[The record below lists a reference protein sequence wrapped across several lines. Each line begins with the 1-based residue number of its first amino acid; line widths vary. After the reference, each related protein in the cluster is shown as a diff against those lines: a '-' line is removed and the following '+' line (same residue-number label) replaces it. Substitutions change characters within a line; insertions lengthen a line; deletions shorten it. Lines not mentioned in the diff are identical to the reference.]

1 MAAAAHLLVMTVA
14 PELALHLVRGRQHQV
29 AGAVV
34 PAPHHLIAERD
45 VQILAAADAAL
56 LVQVAVALLAPVLVP
71 ATADRIVPANAA
83 LTVPVPALLLA
94 ALPAPAAVKQIA
106 QAIAQLRVK
115 KIAQAGVQVHVKAY
129 VVQGAATIVQVK
141 RPLPDALHAVTIV
154 PVAVIP
160 AVALTVQAAVHLL
173 AAPLVPVP
181 ALLLAALPAPA
192 AVAAAVLLIVPIHVP
207 APPKQLV
214 THVLPHA
221 NKHVHRHAAQP
232 APAIVHLP
240 VTVIVSQ
247 HVKDVA
253 PALHIVL
260 RDQVVQITDAIFSA
274 QTPVMQNVM
283 VHVM

>member
-94 ALPAPAAVKQIA
+94 ALPAPAAV
-106 QAIAQLRVK
+106 
-115 KIAQAGVQVHVKAY
+115 
-129 VVQGAATIVQVK
+129 
-141 RPLPDALHAVTIV
+141 
-154 PVAVIP
+154 
-160 AVALTVQAAVHLL
+160 
-173 AAPLVPVP
+173 
-181 ALLLAALPAPA
+181 
-192 AVAAAVLLIVPIHVP
+192 AAAVLLIVPIHVP

-260 RDQVVQITDAIFSA
+260 RDQVVQITDAISSA